1 MGCGSCGKNNG
12 SHSPGCQSNGGCS
25 TGSCNKLNVYNW
37 LTDMVLPE
45 DYKPFDVVEIRFK
58 GSKKQFYRN
67 VNGLELFTGDK
78 VIVDSDIGYDVGE
91 VSLSGEL
98 VKLQLKKYGV
108 EEDNSEMRTIRSV
121 ANEEQINRYNDI
133 KAKEMATLE
142 RARTIALKLNLQMK
156 ISDIEFQGDG
166 KKVTFYYTSEGRVDF
181 RELIRR
187 YATEFKARIQM
198 LQVSYREEA
207 SRLGGIGSCGRELC
221 CSTWL
226 TDYKVVSMSAPKT
239 QNLSINMLKLSG
251 QCGRLKC
258 CLNYELELYTEVLS
272 EFPSEN
278 VKLKTEAGLAS
289 LKKIDIL
296 KRTAWYS
303 YEKSFDWIPINLDR
317 VKEIIEENKKGKIPV
332 TLSDTAK
339 GAEIAHKTLEFKD
352 DLLGDTDLT
361 RMDKKGNDNRGKR
374 QGKGNYK
381 GNKPRGNNP
390 RGNRPQGSD
399 TNKPTQT
406 HKPERDGSKPQQ
418 NRKPEGEANKPKP
431 TGEKRPNPNRNRN
444 NRNKNRN
451 NPNPNGPKKE
461 E

>member
-45 DYKPFDVVEIRFK
+45 DYTPFNIVEVRFK
-58 GSKKQFYRN
+58 GSKKQFYKN
-67 VNGLELFTGDK
+67 INNLELFTGDK

-98 VKLQLKKYGV
+98 VKLQLKKYGLDP
-108 EEDNSEMRTIRSV
+108 ESNEMRTIRSI
-121 ANEEQINRYNDI
+121 ANEDQLNKYDLV
-133 KAKEMATLE
+133 KAKEQATLE
-142 RARTIALKLNLQMK
+142 SARTTALQLKLKMK

-187 YATEFKARIQM
+187 YASDFKARIQM

-226 TDYKVVSMSAPKT
+226 TDYKVVSMAAPKT

-258 CLNYELELYTEVLS
+258 CLNYELELYHEAVS
-272 EFPSEN
+272 KFPNEN
-278 VKLKTEAGLAS
+278 VKLKTESGLAS
-289 LKKIDIL
+289 LRKIDIL
-296 KRTAWYS
+296 KGKAWYC
-303 YEKSFDWIPINLDR
+303 YEKSYDWIPLDLER
-317 VKEIIEENKKGKIPV
+317 VNEIIEDNKNGKIPL

-339 GAEIAHKTLEFKD
+339 GAEIAHKTLEYKD
-352 DLLGDTDLT
+352 ALLGDTDLT
-361 RMDKKGNDNRGKR
+361 RMDDKNKKRRNSGKGGRYKGKKGSG
-374 QGKGNYK
+374 GN
-381 GNKPRGNNP
+381 
-390 RGNRPQGSD
+390 
-399 TNKPTQT
+399 
-406 HKPERDGSKPQQ
+406 
-418 NRKPEGEANKPKP
+418 
-431 TGEKRPNPNRNRN
+431 PNNRNRN
-444 NRNKNRN
+444 RNSGNRNQNNKSGDNKGGEDRNKPQAKKKRPYNKNKQRTNKPN
-451 NPNPNGPKKE
+451 NPPKDKPKGD
-461 E
+461 